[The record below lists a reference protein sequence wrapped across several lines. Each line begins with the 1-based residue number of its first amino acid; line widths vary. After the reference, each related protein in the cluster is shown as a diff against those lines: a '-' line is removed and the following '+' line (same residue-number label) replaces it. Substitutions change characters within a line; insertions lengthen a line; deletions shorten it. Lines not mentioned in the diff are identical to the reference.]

1 MNLFTNNNYLCTA
14 IFNNV
19 YPGKSGIMKLEEISR
34 ALDGELV
41 CGSDKAY
48 REVTHAFASDLMSD
62 VLTVN
67 CDNLLLITGL
77 ANMQT
82 IRTGETSNINCIL
95 FVRNKS
101 VTPEMRN
108 LAEELGMTLITCP
121 LTMFRASGEL
131 YRAGIKP
138 LF

>member
-1 MNLFTNNNYLCTA
+1 M
-14 IFNNV
+14 
-19 YPGKSGIMKLEEISR
+19 MKLEEISR
-34 ALDGELV
+34 ALNGQLV
-41 CGSDKAY
+41 CGGDKAF

-82 IRTGETSNINCIL
+82 IRTAEMSDINSIL

-131 YRAGIKP
+131 YKAGIKP

>member
-1 MNLFTNNNYLCTA
+1 MN
-14 IFNNV
+14 V
-19 YPGKSGIMKLEEISR
+19 EEICSV
-34 ALDGELV
+34 LNGELV
-41 CGSDKAY
+41 CGGDRIS

-67 CDNLLLITGL
+67 CNNLLLITGL
-77 ANMQT
+77 ANLQA
-82 IRTGETSNINCIL
+82 IRTAEMSDIDCIL

-101 VTPEMRN
+101 VTTEMKN
-108 LAEELGMTLITCP
+108 LAEELEITLIASP
-121 LTMFRASGEL
+121 LSMFRASGEL

>member
-1 MNLFTNNNYLCTA
+1 MN
-14 IFNNV
+14 
-19 YPGKSGIMKLEEISR
+19 LEEICSV
-34 ALDGELV
+34 LNGTVV
-41 CGSDKAY
+41 CGNDKAQ

-67 CDNLLLITGL
+67 CNNLLLITGL
-77 ANMQT
+77 ANLQT
-82 IRTGETSNINCIL
+82 IRTAEMSDIDCIL

-101 VTPEMRN
+101 VTPEMKI
-108 LAEELGMTLITCP
+108 LAEELGITLITCP
-121 LTMFRASGEL
+121 RTMFRVSGEL

>member
-1 MNLFTNNNYLCTA
+1 
-14 IFNNV
+14 
-19 YPGKSGIMKLEEISR
+19 MKLEEICSV
-34 ALDGELV
+34 LNGQLI
-41 CGSDKAY
+41 CGGDKHE

-67 CDNLLLITGL
+67 CNNLLLITGL

-82 IRTGETSNINCIL
+82 IRTAEMSDIDCIL

-101 VTPEMRN
+101 VTPEMRD

-121 LTMFRASGEL
+121 STMFRVSGEL
-131 YRAGIKP
+131 YRAGMKP

>member
-1 MNLFTNNNYLCTA
+1 MGN
-14 IFNNV
+14 I
-19 YPGKSGIMKLEEISR
+19 GKMKLEEICS
-34 ALDGELV
+34 ALNGTMV
-41 CGSDKAY
+41 CGEDKAY

-67 CDNLLLITGL
+67 CNSLLLITGL

-82 IRTGETSNINCIL
+82 IRTAEMSDIECIL

-101 VTPEMRN
+101 VTPEMKN
-108 LAEELGMTLITCP
+108 LAEELGITLITCP
-121 LTMFRASGEL
+121 LTMVRASGEL
-131 YRAGIKP
+131 YKAGIKP

>member
-1 MNLFTNNNYLCTA
+1 
-14 IFNNV
+14 
-19 YPGKSGIMKLEEISR
+19 MKLEEIC
-34 ALDGELV
+34 ATLEGELV
-41 CGSDKAY
+41 CGSDKAN

-67 CDNLLLITGL
+67 CNNLLLITGL

-82 IRTGETSNINCIL
+82 IRTAEMSDIDCIL
-95 FVRNKS
+95 FVRKKS
-101 VTPEMRN
+101 VTPEMIS

-131 YRAGIKP
+131 YKAGIKP

>member
-1 MNLFTNNNYLCTA
+1 
-14 IFNNV
+14 
-19 YPGKSGIMKLEEISR
+19 MKVEEICSM
-34 ALDGELV
+34 LNGEMV
-41 CGSDKAY
+41 CGSEIMH

-67 CDNLLLITGL
+67 CSNLLLITGL
-77 ANMQT
+77 ANVQA
-82 IRTGETSNINCIL
+82 IRTAEMSDIDCIL
-95 FVRNKS
+95 FVRNKP
-101 VTPEMRN
+101 VTPEMKS

-131 YRAGIKP
+131 YRAGMKP

>member
-1 MNLFTNNNYLCTA
+1 
-14 IFNNV
+14 
-19 YPGKSGIMKLEEISR
+19 MKLEEICSV
-34 ALDGELV
+34 LNGTVV
-41 CGSDKAY
+41 CGSDRAD

-67 CDNLLLITGL
+67 CNDLLLITGL
-77 ANMQT
+77 ANLQT
-82 IRTGETSNINCIL
+82 IRTAEMSDIDCIL

-101 VTPEMRN
+101 VTPEMKK

-121 LTMFRASGEL
+121 RTMFRASGEL